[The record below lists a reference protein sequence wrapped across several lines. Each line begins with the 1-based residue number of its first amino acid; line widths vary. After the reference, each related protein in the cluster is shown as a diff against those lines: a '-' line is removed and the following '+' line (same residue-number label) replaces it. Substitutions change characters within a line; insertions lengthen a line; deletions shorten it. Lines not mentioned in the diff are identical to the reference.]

1 MVDCGDKEDESG
13 DEEEIPPRWHLKLVR
28 HGLVC
33 CLCVLL
39 VIVMMT
45 LQKVIVVWPSTSL
58 DSTN

>member
-39 VIVMMT
+39 VMRPC
-45 LQKVIVVWPSTSL
+45 KKSL
-58 DSTN
+58 LSGRQPL

>member
-1 MVDCGDKEDESG
+1 
-13 DEEEIPPRWHLKLVR
+13 LKLVR

-39 VIVMMT
+39 AIVMMT